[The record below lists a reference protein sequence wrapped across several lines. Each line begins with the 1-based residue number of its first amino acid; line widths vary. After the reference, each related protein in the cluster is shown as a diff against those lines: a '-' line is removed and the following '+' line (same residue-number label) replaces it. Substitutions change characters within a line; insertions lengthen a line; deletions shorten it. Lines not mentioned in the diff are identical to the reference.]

1 MLKNNP
7 QAKTRTVTRTESNK
21 LAWNLELCFHC
32 TPNLERLI
40 LWKIN
45 CLCMVSLSAGP
56 QPCGND
62 VLNVLGSSFT
72 QMLTNF
78 T

>member
-1 MLKNNP
+1 MLKIILK
-7 QAKTRTVTRTESNK
+7 QKRVQSHELRAIK

-32 TPNLERLI
+32 APNLERLI